1 MLYIPYLMNR
11 FLFILCCLLIT
22 GQASAQI
29 YFNTVDRMFGKL
41 TVDDC
46 GHKITSLTT
55 GKYAQPLSE
64 IAISPDGRL
73 LGHTGEIQR
82 YIGDTTSF
90 LIAEYDFK
98 KNIPLDTIVQFRYS
112 SSSLSISPQN
122 FAYFGGLGFIGEM
135 NLITKHVETF
145 GFSSLIP
152 GDIQFLVEDSIL
164 ITEAESIYPDQPGQ
178 WVFSIDLKTKRID
191 TLMAFPRG
199 DRVFGMATLW
209 DYTAKKRRLYA
220 SLAYPF
226 PYGNIEHFNNII
238 EIDIKNKI
246 IKTIC
251 DNIPL
256 NFSEIFGLASDDDV
270 RTQFNIRMDLD
281 PDNSSG
287 RFVDHFQLD
296 TLCLTT
302 LPIADRD
309 ATIKSYIGGI
319 DSLVVQIQSGIKH
332 PGQEMLELRSI
343 FPGISA
349 SFMGKEKIVLRNLG
363 TASDQAFSDALRDI
377 RYRIEATEVQ
387 DGERVV
393 LCNIYKNGI
402 KGDPA
407 MAYLRVRAYAR
418 PFAGNDA
425 SVQGCEHGTFI
436 DLYKALGPKA
446 YPGGTWSPALR
457 INNLLNPDLDTA
469 ALYNYIVKAGDCPA
483 DTAQVTVARP
493 LPFPAIGINGIRER
507 RTQIIQLCA
516 GDSITWDI
524 SAGLSSAR
532 RYYWENQART
542 PPRRTFTQPGSH
554 FINIED
560 YNGCT
565 WVAGITILAANGEKA
580 AKREK
585 ITLRKGEVYVWENQV
600 IRQDTVICRVI
611 PRPST
616 CDSTY
621 CLELKFTTT
630 STRDIAINR
639 NTDFYIPGLLH
650 EGTHLNV
657 FSHSGVS
664 AKVLDMEV
672 WDQWG
677 RSLWRGKDFLT
688 NDSTRGWNG
697 QSSGQWVPKGMYLSL
712 AKLQLGDGTIEWVS
726 GKIIQVQ

>member
-1 MLYIPYLMNR
+1 MNR
-11 FLFILCCLLIT
+11 FPLSLFLVLVT
-22 GQASAQI
+22 YGMQAQI
-29 YFNTVDRMFGKL
+29 YFNTGDRYFGRL
-41 TVDDC
+41 ILNDC
-46 GHKITSLTT
+46 DYKITTKQE
-55 GKYAQPLSE
+55 GKYPLPLSE
-64 IAISPDGRL
+64 VAISPDGRL
-73 LGHTGEIQR
+73 LGHTGEYQR
-82 YIGDTTSF
+82 YLGDTTSY
-90 LIAEYDFK
+90 LIAQYDFK
-98 KNIPLDTIVQFRYS
+98 KNIPLDTIKLFRYS
-112 SSSLSISPQN
+112 STSLTINSQN
-122 FAYFGGLGFIGEM
+122 VAFFGGLGFIASM
-135 NLITKHVETF
+135 NLDTKAVETWSF
-145 GFSSLIP
+145 YGLIP
-152 GDIQFLVEDSIL
+152 GDIQYMPEDSIL
-164 ITEAESIYPDQPGQ
+164 ITQAESISPYPPGQ
-178 WVFSIDLKTKRID
+178 WILGIDPKTKKID
-191 TLMAFPRG
+191 TIMAFPKG
-199 DRVFGMATLW
+199 DRVFGLVTVW
-209 DYTAKKRRLYA
+209 DYAAKKRRLYA
-220 SLAYPF
+220 TIEGSSMSR
-226 PYGNIEHFNNII
+226 IEHTNDII
-238 EIDIKNKI
+238 EIDVKSR
-246 IKTIC
+246 TITKVC
-251 DNIPL
+251 ENLPL
-256 NFSEIFGLASDDDV
+256 NFPTLWGLASDDDV
-270 RTQFNIRMDLD
+270 RTQFNIRLDLD

-296 TLCLTT
+296 TLCLST

-387 DGERVV
+387 DGERIV
-393 LCNIYKNGI
+393 LCNIYKDGI

-407 MAYLRVRAYAR
+407 MAYLRVGAYAR

-425 SVQGCEHGTFI
+425 SVQGCEHGTVI

-469 ALYNYIVKAGDCPA
+469 ALYNYIVKTGDCPA
-483 DTAQVTVARP
+483 DTAQVRVARP

-565 WVAGITILAANGEKA
+565 WVAGITILAASGVKA

-621 CLELKFTTT
+621 CLEFKFTTT

-639 NTDFYIPGLLH
+639 NADFYIPGLLH
-650 EGTHLNV
+650 EGIHLNV
-657 FSHSGVS
+657 FSHSG
-664 AKVLDMEV
+664 AKGRVLDMEV

-688 NDSTRGWNG
+688 HDSTQGWNG
-697 QSSGQWVPKGMYLSL
+697 QSNGQWVPKGMYLSL
-712 AKLQLGDGTIEWVS
+712 AKIQLDDGTIEWVS
-726 GKIIQVQ
+726 GKIIQVH